1 MIWTGELFALAQWL
15 FGVSESGW
23 ARYRESVRTLRFM
36 RTLRSVLLAVLAVVA
51 LVAGCATKQE
61 AAPPRVTGD
70 FHGKIEIP
78 DHPLAV
84 GVSFAAD
91 GKATIDIPEQ
101 GLQEKPLSAVKADAD
116 GVSWTMTK
124 IPGNPSYQGK
134 YDKGSDTITGQF
146 TQSGQSFPLTLTR
159 GKVEGPP
166 RPQEPKPPYPYK
178 SEDVTYRSGDITI
191 AGTLTEPNSGG
202 PFPTVVLINGSGAND
217 RDEEILG
224 HKPFL
229 LLADTL
235 TRAGYAVLRTDKRG
249 VGKTGGN
256 LDTSDYKD
264 LADDIGAGMT
274 FLRGRSEIDAK
285 RIGLLGHSEGGYLGP
300 LYASRPDSGVAF
312 VIMMAG
318 PAVPGSDVL
327 VLQNRLILTAQG
339 ASAEEIDKAVAFN
352 STLATLMRAGDL
364 EAAKTYV
371 RRHNDELPAEQK
383 LSEDDIAALV
393 TPYMAALLGYDPAP
407 ALQKLRMPV
416 LAFYGTKDLQVAA
429 SQSEGPA
436 RTLLAADPDAT
447 VHVFDGLNHLMQ
459 PADTGSPKEY
469 AGIDTTIDPQV
480 LTFVTDWLTQR
491 FPPTR

>member
-1 MIWTGELFALAQWL
+1 
-15 FGVSESGW
+15 
-23 ARYRESVRTLRFM
+23 M
-36 RTLRSVLLAVLAVVA
+36 RTLRSVLLAVFAVVA

-61 AAPPRVTGD
+61 TAPPQVSGD
-70 FHGKIEIP
+70 FQGNIEIP

-84 GVSFAAD
+84 GVSFAAN
-91 GKATIDIPEQ
+91 GKATIDIPSQ
-101 GLQEKPLSAVKADAD
+101 GVESKALSDVKADPDA
-116 GVSWTMTK
+116 VSWTITRF
-124 IPGNPSYQGK
+124 PGNPSYQGK
-134 YDKGSDTITGQF
+134 YDKGSDTIKGQF
-146 TQSGQSFPLTLTR
+146 TQSGQTFPLNLAR
-159 GKVEGPP
+159 GKVQGPP

-178 SEDVTYRSGDITI
+178 SEDVSYRSGDITI
-191 AGTLTEPNSGG
+191 AGTLTEPNTGG

-217 RDEEILG
+217 RNEEILG

-249 VGKTGGN
+249 VGKSGGTLETSSYQDLTG
-256 LDTSDYKD
+256 
-264 LADDIGAGMT
+264 DIAAGMT
-274 FLRGRSEIDAK
+274 FLHGRSDIDAK

-327 VLQNRLILTAQG
+327 VVQNRLILTAQG
-339 ASAEEIDKAVAFN
+339 ASAEEVDKQVAYISTM
-352 STLATLMRAGDL
+352 STLLRAGDL

-371 RRHNDELPAEQK
+371 RQHNDELPADKK
-383 LSEDDIAALV
+383 LSEDDIDALIN
-393 TPYMAALLGYDPAP
+393 PYMAALVGYDPAP
-407 ALQKLRMPV
+407 ALSALRVPV
-416 LAFYGTKDLQVAA
+416 LAFYGTKDLQVPA

-459 PADTGSPKEY
+459 PANTGSPKEY
-469 AGIDTTIDPQV
+469 ATIETTIDPQV

-491 FPPTR
+491 FPPAH